1 MLDGGRARHAAED
14 EGYEDDFL
22 WARCACGLSQQ
33 GSPRFSLQG
42 FVAGRVR
49 ELDLAPTRNHD
60 CRMFLAYEVLLV
72 LVFILASPWFLLIGL
87 ARGKYL
93 PSLRE
98 RLGHH
103 TGPRSTNDLW
113 VQAVSVGE
121 VIAAR
126 TIVRAIQAARP
137 GLSIVLTTTT
147 LTGQTMARKL
157 FPECRVAYFPFDFS
171 LSVNRFLD
179 HYAPRAYVTVET
191 EIWPNVTRLCD
202 ARGIPVGLVNG
213 RISDRSFIRYRR
225 IRFMLGHVL
234 ALYRSMSV
242 REEADRDRLAAMGAP
257 RERIHVDGNVK
268 FDFDAG
274 DAPLEIAPEIER
286 LARGRKIVVL
296 GSIVEGEDE
305 LVAREL
311 PAIVAAGAFVVL
323 APRKPERFDATA
335 KAIEGAAVRMLRR
348 SALVPGEGEADLL
361 MLDSIGELARVYR
374 LATLAFVGGSLVPTG
389 GHNPIEPAAC
399 GVPVAFGPHMSNFRE
414 IAAVFLEGDAAIEV
428 ATPAALTRLVDD
440 LLHDDAKRA
449 EYARRAFSVIDRNRG
464 AAARIA
470 KHVAEML

>member
-1 MLDGGRARHAAED
+1 
-14 EGYEDDFL
+14 
-22 WARCACGLSQQ
+22 
-33 GSPRFSLQG
+33 
-42 FVAGRVR
+42 
-49 ELDLAPTRNHD
+49 
-60 CRMFLAYEVLLV
+60 MFLAYEVLLV
-72 LVFILASPWFLLIGL
+72 LVFVLASPWFLLIGL

-98 RLGHH
+98 RLGKHAGEPTTH
-103 TGPRSTNDLW
+103 DLW

-137 GLSIVLTTTT
+137 GISIVVTTTT
-147 LTGQTMARKL
+147 LTGQTMAKRL
-157 FPECRVAYFPFDFS
+157 FPECRVAYFPFDFTV
-171 LSVNRFLD
+171 SVNRFLD

-191 EIWPNVTRLCD
+191 EIWPNVTRLCA

-213 RISDRSFIRYRR
+213 RISDRSFGRYRR
-225 IRFMLGHVL
+225 VRFLLGRVL
-234 ALYRSMSV
+234 AMYRSMSV
-242 REEADRDRLAAMGAP
+242 REEVDRERLAAMGAP
-257 RERIHVDGNVK
+257 RDRIHVDGNVK

-286 LARGRKIVVL
+286 LARGRKVVVL

-305 LVAREL
+305 IVAREL

-323 APRKPERFDATA
+323 APRKPERFDACA
-335 KAIEGAAVRMLRR
+335 RAIDAAGVRMLRR
-348 SALVPGEGEADLL
+348 SALVFGQGEADLL

-374 LATLAFVGGSLVPTG
+374 LASLAFVGGSLVPTG

-414 IAAVFLEGDAAIEV
+414 IAQVFLDADAAIEV
-428 ATPAALTRLVDD
+428 ATPAALTRLVDAM
-440 LLHDDAKRA
+440 LHDDASRA
-449 EYARRAFSVIDRNRG
+449 EYARRAFAVIDRNRG

-470 KHVAEML
+470 RHVTEML